1 MPVVAGKDTNIGA
14 KRARETREALGLD
27 PNAPLT
33 CILDTVESGFGIPVV
48 IANLPEHIA
57 GACCRVDDAAVLWVN
72 GTQPAVR
79 RRFTL
84 AHELGHIRCAHDHGL
99 PVETFKTLGGQTT
112 DQREVQANAFAAQ
125 LLMPADGVRDE
136 VTGEPTLEDVITI
149 AARFG
154 VSTIAALYR
163 LNTLRLVSSER
174 YGRIK
179 SEIEDGV
186 ADDAWAHL
194 DPPPFEDGMA
204 AIGEQDLPRLS
215 PQLAGSNL
223 EAIVLRTAPL
233 PTIAA
238 AAGCDPSVLADGAA
252 AIGI

>member
-1 MPVVAGKDTNIGA
+1 MAGKDTNIGA
-14 KRARETREALGLD
+14 KRARQCREALGLEQ
-27 PNAPLT
+27 NTPLA
-33 CILDTVESGFGIPVV
+33 CILDTVECGFGLPVV
-48 IANLPEHIA
+48 IADMPEHIA
-57 GACCRVDDAAVLWVN
+57 GVCWRADDTAVLWVN
-72 GTQPAVR
+72 GNQPAVR

-84 AHELGHIRCAHDHGL
+84 AHELGHIRCEHDRGL
-99 PVETFKTLGGQTT
+99 PAETFKTLGGKPT

-125 LLMPADGVRDE
+125 LLMPADGIRDA
-136 VTGEPTLEDVITI
+136 VAAEPTLEDVITI

-163 LNTLRLVSSER
+163 LNTLGLVSGER
-174 YGRIK
+174 SQRIQN
-179 SEIEDGV
+179 EIADGT
-186 ADDAWAHL
+186 ADDAWSRL

-223 EAIVLRTAPL
+223 EAIVRRSAPL
-233 PTIAA
+233 PAIAA

-252 AIGI
+252 AIGV